1 MKKIFTIL
9 SLSLAITA
17 TAQFEGAKQVYEAP
31 NLTILI
37 KQLQFYLLKLKSLTE
52 NSLKIS
58 I

>member
-31 NLTILI
+31 NLTAIVNTHKTVAILPFEV
-37 KQLQFYLLKLKSLTE
+37 QYP
-52 NSLKIS
+52 IS
-58 I
+58 RFG